1 MNFWKIRAMDQNSQ
15 AFKATEIT
23 TDENVLALS
32 WNIATEPK
40 LYRELVSN
48 PYSLTSLN
56 TISER
61 FPDEKTSDIIRAVV
75 MAEPEGR
82 YDRIFKQLSQDLQE
96 VELYIQSIRAAQIN
110 KRLNDYYSQHGQNLR
125 ELPSGSIYDILFIIA
140 FETTNLLEVEEKY
153 RQNQRRDIRLS
164 IVNYIEKMRRPTL
177 DPLQEDDSK
186 TAAIMDFTKKPAVG
200 RSLLKVAFV
209 ALSAVMLF
217 YLANGLYERQV
228 GNVQTRSTPQY
239 SEGNNQILGI
249 KTQKENQSLP
259 MRLKIPSINVDA
271 AIQYVGLT
279 SKGAM
284 EVPNNIVDVGW
295 FDLGS
300 RPGENGSAVIA
311 GHFNGENGKAGVFSN
326 LHKLKVGDKFYIE
339 DNYGATIS
347 FVVRASRAYDPGYA
361 DDVFSRNDSAHLNL
375 ITCDG
380 VWDEAKK
387 TYSKRLVVFADAI
400 Y

>member
-1 MNFWKIRAMDQNSQ
+1 MNFWKICAMDQNSQ

-48 PYSLTSLN
+48 PYSPTSFN

-96 VELYIQSIRAAQIN
+96 VELDIQSIRATQIN
-110 KRLNDYYSQHGQNLR
+110 KRLNDYYSQQGQNLR
-125 ELPSGSIYDILFIIA
+125 ELPSDSIYDILFIIA
-140 FETTNLLEVEEKY
+140 FETTNLLEVEERY
-153 RQNQRRDIRLS
+153 GQNQRRDIRLS

-177 DPLQEDDSK
+177 DPLQEDNSK
-186 TAAIMDFTKKPAVG
+186 TAEIMDFTKKPAVG
-200 RSLLKVAFV
+200 RPLLKVAFV

-239 SEGNNQILGI
+239 SEGNKQILGI

-259 MRLKIPSINVDA
+259 IRLKIPSINVDA

-295 FDLGS
+295 FDLGP

-311 GHFNGENGKAGVFSN
+311 GHFNGENGEAGVFVN
-326 LHKLKVGDKFYIE
+326 LYKLKVGDKFYIE
-339 DNYGATIS
+339 DNYGTTTS
-347 FVVRASRAYDPGYA
+347 FVVRTSRTYDPGYA
-361 DDVFSRNDSAHLNL
+361 DDVFSGSDSAHLNL

-380 VWDEAKK
+380 IWDGAKK
-387 TYSKRLVVFADAI
+387 NYSKRLVVFADI
-400 Y
+400 TY